1 MNSLENFIH
10 ENKNSLDVKEVPD
23 HVYGNVLD
31 GMRKKSNFSFSW
43 WAAAAVFFF
52 CTTSALL
59 VDRYTAENQALVS
72 KLDFEETENFYA
84 GKISERLGWLEG
96 EKDGEL
102 VGPGTDYER
111 MQAMYEILRKEWDQE
126 PTDNLRDALILNMV
140 VRLDLLEKKFAER
153 SVVPALQQNKA
164 ADL

>member
-1 MNSLENFIH
+1 MNSLENFIR
-10 ENKNSLDVKEVPD
+10 ENKDQLDNKEVPEYIHED
-23 HVYGNVLD
+23 VLK
-31 GMRKKSNFSFSW
+31 GVRKKDGLAFSW

-52 CTTSALL
+52 CTTSALM
-59 VDRYTAENQALVS
+59 VERYTSEKQALVS

-96 EKDGEL
+96 DKEGES
-102 VGPGTDYER
+102 VSPGTEYER

-126 PTDNLRDALILNMV
+126 PTDNLRDALILNLV
-140 VRLDLLEKKFAER
+140 VRLDILEKKFADR
-153 SVVPALQQNKA
+153 SVVPAVQQNKA